1 MWALVSVSTEF
12 VAARA
17 EDSVNAPMPGSA
29 NKATATF
36 LKPVGGASTATA
48 LPATAATVKVNGT
61 AAKKSDGNISNRAD
75 RSVVEAVGAKLI
87 AASTPVSSE
96 GLANSAEP
104 QTSPVSTAATSM
116 QLTPEVREVAVII
129 EMLPV
134 LEQLEKEQ
142 SMLGDAPVHSIER
155 IEKNQ
160 HLLYLRQKLIQGFET
175 AMFEINSTRG
185 KIDMASAD
193 LADAEAVLNEHRART
208 IRRNS
213 MINFVSG
220 GVTKMVGY
228 GLALADV
235 NPITTNVLE
244 VMDGGIQSTLSGFTI
259 ADQRAEKQMLKGVPT
274 FLSDL
279 IVEPK
284 IPDREYPKSVWMYLN
299 SVPPGSQKQMTR
311 RELLIA
317 NWKRNGILNLQPKA
331 VRNANGQLV
340 VNAAI
345 EGKWLDDHSAMLSD
359 LKSVISRMNEG
370 LMVLSQLVKHTY
382 SVGPEF

>member
-1 MWALVSVSTEF
+1 
-12 VAARA
+12 
-17 EDSVNAPMPGSA
+17 
-29 NKATATF
+29 
-36 LKPVGGASTATA
+36 
-48 LPATAATVKVNGT
+48 
-61 AAKKSDGNISNRAD
+61 
-75 RSVVEAVGAKLI
+75 
-87 AASTPVSSE
+87 
-96 GLANSAEP
+96 
-104 QTSPVSTAATSM
+104 
-116 QLTPEVREVAVII
+116 
-129 EMLPV
+129 
-134 LEQLEKEQ
+134 
-142 SMLGDAPVHSIER
+142 
-155 IEKNQ
+155 
-160 HLLYLRQKLIQGFET
+160 
-175 AMFEINSTRG
+175 
-185 KIDMASAD
+185 
-193 LADAEAVLNEHRART
+193 
-208 IRRNS
+208 
-213 MINFVSG
+213 
-220 GVTKMVGY
+220 
-228 GLALADV
+228 
-235 NPITTNVLE
+235 
-244 VMDGGIQSTLSGFTI
+244 MDGGIQSTLSGFTI